1 MPYLVK
7 FDSMISHGMDFEY
20 VDKVM
25 KDFGWP
31 MGPAELCDLVG
42 IDVIYHGSQNICNE
56 YKYISLPDDSV
67 ITNLYNNGM
76 LGQKTHG
83 GFYVWKNQKKGKA
96 TQSGNV
102 RPHENEVIASLMGVM
117 KTEAKRILEEN
128 IVEYPHEINMALVFG
143 LGYPPYKDGII

>member
-1 MPYLVK
+1 
-7 FDSMISHGMDFEY
+7 
-20 VDKVM
+20 
-25 KDFGWP
+25 
-31 MGPAELCDLVG
+31 
-42 IDVIYHGSQNICNE
+42 
-56 YKYISLPDDSV
+56 
-67 ITNLYNNGM
+67 M